1 MLRHAISREQRM
13 AAKERIDRIL
23 QDYDYQQYREIP
35 VPRRRRK
42 KVSKEEF
49 VRLICGEK
57 EAEG

>member
-23 QDYDYQQYREIP
+23 RDYDYPCLKELI

-49 VRLICGEK
+49 VRLICGAK
-57 EAEG
+57 EDEE

>member
-23 QDYDYQQYREIP
+23 QDYDYQQYWEIP

-42 KVSKEEF
+42 KVSKDEF
-49 VRLICGEK
+49 VRLICGDK
-57 EAEG
+57 EA

>member
-23 QDYDYQQYREIP
+23 QAYGYQQYWETS

>member
-23 QDYDYQQYREIP
+23 QDYDYQQYWEIP

-49 VRLICGEK
+49 VRLICGDK
-57 EAEG
+57 EA

>member
-23 QDYDYQQYREIP
+23 QDYDYQQYWETS

>member
-23 QDYDYQQYREIP
+23 RDYDYPQYREIP

-57 EAEG
+57 EAEE

>member
-23 QDYDYQQYREIP
+23 QDYDYRQYREIP

-49 VRLICGEK
+49 VRLICGDK

>member
-23 QDYDYQQYREIP
+23 RDYDYQQCREIP

-49 VRLICGEK
+49 VRLICGAK
-57 EAEG
+57 EAEE

>member
-1 MLRHAISREQRM
+1 MRRHAISREQRM

-23 QDYDYQQYREIP
+23 QAYDYQQYWETS